1 MNPIKKLA
9 GQTVI
14 YGLSSIIGRFL
25 TFLLVPLYT
34 RVLLPEEYG
43 VVTDWY
49 SVVGFLLV
57 ILPYGMET
65 AFFRFAKLQKGNP
78 LVYSTALRSVS
89 LSSMAFLVLAILLRS
104 PIAGAANYPNHS
116 EYVSWFAL
124 ILAFDTLAAL
134 PFARLRYENK
144 ALRFAGIKMI
154 ELAVNIGINIFFL
167 VICRQ
172 AWMSD
177 PNSTLGSLFNPELGV
192 SYIFIANLAASGI
205 KWIILYPQ
213 WKPLGAGFDPKLWKS
228 MMSYGLPLVLVGLAG
243 IINEML
249 DRQLLKYLLPYG
261 PKRNLALLGIY
272 GANYKLAVLMNLFIQ
287 AFRYAAE
294 PFFFNQSDQEDAK
307 GIYAAVFKYF
317 SIAGVIV
324 FLVITLFLDLF
335 KHFIGSEYWSGLGV
349 VPILLLANL
358 FLGMVVNLSIWYKLT
373 DKTMKGAW
381 VAIGGSII
389 TIVLN
394 VLLIPVLGIM
404 GSAWATLA
412 CYFSMA
418 VASYFLGQKY
428 YPVNY
433 PIKRVLA
440 YLFSG
445 LIIYVGMHW
454 ISNEFSALFYY
465 AVASIC
471 CLGFIGIAFFVER
484 KEWGQWGV

>member
-1 MNPIKKLA
+1 LNPIKKLA

-205 KWIILYPQ
+205 KWLILYPQ
-213 WKPLGAGFDPKLWKS
+213 WKPFGAGFDPKL
-228 MMSYGLPLVLVGLAG
+228 A
-243 IINEML
+243 
-249 DRQLLKYLLPYG
+249 
-261 PKRNLALLGIY
+261 
-272 GANYKLAVLMNLFIQ
+272 
-287 AFRYAAE
+287 
-294 PFFFNQSDQEDAK
+294 
-307 GIYAAVFKYF
+307 
-317 SIAGVIV
+317 
-324 FLVITLFLDLF
+324 
-335 KHFIGSEYWSGLGV
+335 
-349 VPILLLANL
+349 
-358 FLGMVVNLSIWYKLT
+358 
-373 DKTMKGAW
+373 DK
-381 VAIGGSII
+381 
-389 TIVLN
+389 
-394 VLLIPVLGIM
+394 
-404 GSAWATLA
+404 
-412 CYFSMA
+412 
-418 VASYFLGQKY
+418 
-428 YPVNY
+428 
-433 PIKRVLA
+433 
-440 YLFSG
+440 
-445 LIIYVGMHW
+445 
-454 ISNEFSALFYY
+454 
-465 AVASIC
+465 
-471 CLGFIGIAFFVER
+471 
-484 KEWGQWGV
+484 